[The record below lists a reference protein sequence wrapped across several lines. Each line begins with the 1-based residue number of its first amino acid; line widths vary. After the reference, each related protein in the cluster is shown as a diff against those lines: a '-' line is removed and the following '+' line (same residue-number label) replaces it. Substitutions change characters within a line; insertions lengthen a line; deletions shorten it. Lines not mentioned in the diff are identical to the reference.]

1 MAKQFI
7 LLVIKK
13 TKAFQKS
20 PDRINKYRGIF
31 MTNLEIFFAAM
42 SLIVTPF
49 LGLISFFLKRIIKK
63 LDDSSDKAGILESEV
78 KTINVHLSNMKVDIE
93 RALTLASQIT
103 HLTSEVEVL
112 KRDLNTCFIKLDKLT
127 EKVEND
133 ANRFF
138 RSNNA
143 G

>member
-1 MAKQFI
+1 M
-7 LLVIKK
+7 
-13 TKAFQKS
+13 S
-20 PDRINKYRGIF
+20 
-31 MTNLEIFFAAM
+31 NLEIFFAAM

-63 LDDSSDKAGILESEV
+63 LDDSSDKAVVLETEV
-78 KTINVHLSNMKVDIE
+78 KTINIHLSNMKVDIE

-103 HLTSEVEVL
+103 TLNSEIDML
-112 KRDLNTCFIKLDKLT
+112 KRDLKTCFEKLDKLT

>member
-1 MAKQFI
+1 M
-7 LLVIKK
+7 
-13 TKAFQKS
+13 S
-20 PDRINKYRGIF
+20 
-31 MTNLEIFFAAM
+31 NLEIFFAVMA
-42 SLIVTPF
+42 LIGTPF

-103 HLTSEVEVL
+103 HLNSEVEVL

-127 EKVEND
+127 ERVEND
-133 ANRFF
+133 AIRVF